1 MPEITVDALTKTFG
15 SNRVLDNVSF
25 TVHDKEF
32 LTLLGPSGCGKTT
45 TLMSV
50 AGFTRPDSGAI
61 TCGEHA
67 FFDSAAKTYLAAED
81 RNIGVVFQAYAIW
94 PHMTV
99 FDNVAF
105 PLKVRKIKREAQRR
119 RVQESLD
126 LVEIADYAQR
136 YPHELSG
143 GQQQRVALARALVYS
158 PSVLLLDEPF
168 SNLDAKL
175 RERARTWLMGL
186 QRDLGLTT
194 LFVTHD
200 QDEALSLSDR
210 IVVMNKGSILQ
221 VGPPQEIYNRPDSR
235 FVAEFVGQCNILA
248 GHVIRSSD
256 SDGMTT
262 IQLSTSQETLTLS
275 APGSRVD
282 DRLDVVVRPEAITLY
297 EAGQSALQPNAY
309 RAKVTSTAFL
319 GDHYVH
325 ELDLAGVNVTVTHTR
340 AFTGPEVIAYIPPAA
355 CRAIPA

>member
-1 MPEITVDALTKTFG
+1 MPDITVESLSTSYG
-15 SNRVLDNVSF
+15 SNRVLDEVSF
-25 TVHDKEF
+25 TVHDREF

-50 AGFTRPDSGAI
+50 AGFLRPDHGVIRCGDQTFVDGA
-61 TCGEHA
+61 A
-67 FFDSAAKTYLAAED
+67 RTYLAAED
-81 RNIGVVFQAYAIW
+81 RNIGIVFQSYAIW

-105 PLKVRKIKREAQRR
+105 PLKVRKVRRAAQRR
-119 RVQESLD
+119 QVMDTLD
-126 LVEIADYAQR
+126 LVEMADYAER

-175 RERARTWLMGL
+175 RERARTWLIGL

-221 VGPPQEIYNRPDSR
+221 VGAPKEIYGRPDSR
-235 FVAEFVGQCNILA
+235 FVAEFLGRCNVLS
-248 GHVIRSSD
+248 GEVSSISGSTATVVLD
-256 SDGMTT
+256 TA
-262 IQLSTSQETLTLS
+262 QLPLTLTVS
-275 APGSRVD
+275 EAAPSGRV
-282 DRLDVVVRPEAITLY
+282 DVVVRPEAVVLSEEGY
-297 EAGQSALQPNAY
+297 VAGRPNTY
-309 RAKVTSTAFL
+309 PAKVTSTAYL
-319 GDHYVH
+319 GDHYLYEVDCAGMSLSVTQTEHLTGTELSVH
-325 ELDLAGVNVTVTHTR
+325 
-340 AFTGPEVIAYIPPAA
+340 IPRDA
-355 CRAIPA
+355 CRIFRT